1 MNQLFGRAGDLMLGL
16 LAPKLRAEAAIF
28 IGCCD
33 WCVCYFQSEINPNN
47 KWCAQCSCS
56 RC

>member
-1 MNQLFGRAGDLMLGL
+1 MNQLFGRASDLMLGL
-16 LAPKLRAEAAIF
+16 LAPKLKAEAAIF